1 MPIGP
6 RDETRPSDAIA
17 QAALMGRIATGVAED
32 EYVDADKRHAELQG
46 GLSRAESLDADR
58 RKETAKQAEG
68 LIGLSPRF
76 RPNWRR
82 HDD

>member
-1 MPIGP
+1 M
-6 RDETRPSDAIA
+6 A
-17 QAALMGRIATGVAED
+17 QAVLIERIATGASE
-32 EYVDADKRHAELQG
+32 EECVDADRRHAELQG
-46 GLSRAESLDADR
+46 GRSRAESLDADW

-82 HDD
+82 HND